1 MNLRVSDECWARW
14 GAVIRHL
21 AKDYGFP
28 ASTKSQLKMFLRLY
42 RGGGSTFRNK
52 RECWRFVI
60 DTIRRDNVIH
70 NIVAITLTS
79 ESKQKPRYNGAVIT
93 RACDVHP
100 NPGGDDFVGAPDLQ
114 WVVVTS
120 GGESYQHCCG
130 KECNSLER
138 CHAARTLRNN
148 WEMTRLCI
156 IQKAYEQEVIAL
168 RDHIE
173 TLSAQVE
180 EKNASRKKWKESS
193 RKWRDQNS
201 HLNETVSTVT
211 QELAMANTEFNA
223 TIDSMTKDLKGAKLG
238 NDLLRA
244 RVQTLVRENKSLS
257 TREAINET
265 QKMNRVQQHVDNN
278 NNNNNNNTYLASR
291 QTKDENTALKEQN
304 KILERKIQDMERK
317 ISGLL
322 GEKARLQEQ
331 LDNTL
336 KEAKALAQETKVMGE
351 NCGNADIKIKELS
364 DGVKNLKDDM
374 ARAELNHAIS
384 EENMRVQIDRLTGA
398 NTKLESEKKGL
409 GNGLATLEA
418 KNRDLAAQ
426 AKRDAATIGKL
437 EATARL
443 NDDRARQL
451 ETTLDKTRRESEG
464 KARQHAEQR
473 DIRERDIRERDI
485 RERDIRERDIR
496 ERDDTT
502 RRHLRDERHHPQ
514 SLPARELERQSA
526 ISREAHERAADL
538 RSKLDAAELLMEAK
552 AAEMAALE
560 RKCSAAE
567 ARARAA
573 EGKSGGG
580 GEAASTTSRDEETR
594 ARLRE
599 LERRCAEK
607 TAAAFEWQ
615 AKCEDRNTYTLS
627 LEKDVEEMRGVME
640 GVLSR
645 VSVHQGRKRRRTEG
659 PDFKV

>member
-1 MNLRVSDECWARW
+1 MNLRISDECWARW

-21 AKDYGFP
+21 ANEYSFP
-28 ASTKSQLKMFLRLY
+28 AGTKSELNMFLRLY
-42 RGGGSTFRNK
+42 RGGGSTFRDK
-52 RECWRFVI
+52 RERWRFVI

-70 NIVAITLTS
+70 SIVAITLTS
-79 ESKQKPRYNGAVIT
+79 ESKQNPRYNGAVIT

-100 NPGGDDFVGAPDLQ
+100 NPGGDEFVGAPDLQ

-138 CHAARTLRNN
+138 CHAARTPRNN

-173 TLSAQVE
+173 TLSAEVE

-201 HLNETVSTVT
+201 RLNETVSTVT
-211 QELAMANTEFNA
+211 QELAMANNEFHA
-223 TIDSMTKDLKGAKLG
+223 TIDSMTKDLRRVKGG
-238 NDLLRA
+238 NASLRD
-244 RVQTLVRENKSLS
+244 RVQALEREKKSLR
-257 TREAINET
+257 TQEAINAA
-265 QKMNRVQQHVDNN
+265 QKMSRVQQHVDNN
-278 NNNNNNNTYLASR
+278 SNYLANR
-291 QTKDENTALKEQN
+291 QAKDETTTLKEQN

-317 ISGLL
+317 CSGLL
-322 GEKARLQEQ
+322 GEKVRLQAQ
-331 LDNTL
+331 LDNML
-336 KEAKALAQETKVMGE
+336 MEANALVQETKVMGE
-351 NCGNADIKIKELS
+351 DCGDADTKIKELS
-364 DGVKNLKDDM
+364 DDVKKLNDDM
-374 ARAELNHAIS
+374 EIAELNHAIS
-384 EENMRVQIDRLTGA
+384 KNNMQVQINRLTGA

-409 GNGLATLEA
+409 DNYLATLEA
-418 KNRDLAAQ
+418 KNRDLTAQ
-426 AKRDAATIGKL
+426 AKHDAATISKL
-437 EATARL
+437 ESTTRL
-443 NDDRARQL
+443 NDDRAKQL
-451 ETTLDKTRRESEG
+451 EATLNKTRRESEG
-464 KARQHAEQR
+464 KARQHAEQVAR
-473 DIRERDIRERDI
+473 LERA
-485 RERDIRERDIR
+485 IR
-496 ERDDTT
+496 ERDDAA
-502 RRHLRDERHHPQ
+502 RRLRDETHHPQ
-514 SLPARELERQSA
+514 TLSARELERQRA

-552 AAEMAALE
+552 AAEMVALE
-560 RKCSAAE
+560 RKCAAAE
-567 ARARAA
+567 ARARARAA
-573 EGKSGGG
+573 EEKNGGKA
-580 GEAASTTSRDEETR
+580 AASAASREEETQ

-640 GVLSR
+640 GVLGR

>member
-28 ASTKSQLKMFLRLY
+28 ASTKSELKMFLRLY
-42 RGGGSTFRNK
+42 RGGGSTFRDK

-79 ESKQKPRYNGAVIT
+79 ETKQKPRYHGAVIT

-114 WVVVTS
+114 WIVVTS

-173 TLSAQVE
+173 TLSAQVG
-180 EKNASRKKWKESS
+180 EKNASRKKWKDSS

-201 HLNETVSTVT
+201 HLNETVNTVT
-211 QELAMANTEFNA
+211 QELAMANNEFHA
-223 TIDSMTKDLKGAKLG
+223 TIDSMTKDLKRAKFD
-238 NDLLRA
+238 NASLRA
-244 RVQTLVRENKSLS
+244 RVQALVRENKSLS
-257 TREAINET
+257 TREAINEM
-265 QKMNRVQQHVDNN
+265 QKMSRVQQHVNDNSN
-278 NNNNNNNTYLASR
+278 YLASG
-291 QTKDENTALKEQN
+291 QAKDENTALKEQN
-304 KILERKIQDMERK
+304 EILERKVQDMETRS
-317 ISGLL
+317 SGLL
-322 GEKARLQEQ
+322 VEKVRLQKQ
-331 LDNTL
+331 LDNML
-336 KEAKALAQETKVMGE
+336 MEAKALVQETKVMGE
-351 NCGNADIKIKELS
+351 NCGNADTKIKELS
-364 DGVKNLKDDM
+364 DDVKELNVDM
-374 ARAELNHAIS
+374 EIAELNHAIS
-384 EENMRVQIDRLTGA
+384 KNNMQARINRLTSA
-398 NTKLESEKKGL
+398 NTKLESEKKDL
-409 GNGLATLEA
+409 DNGLATLEA
-418 KNRDLAAQ
+418 KNRDLTDQ

-437 EATARL
+437 EATVGL
-443 NDDRARQL
+443 NDDRASQL
-451 ETTLDKTRRESEG
+451 EATLDKTRRESES
-464 KARQHAEQR
+464 KTLQHAEQVAR
-473 DIRERDIRERDI
+473 LERAIRETEYSVRC
-485 RERDIRERDIR
+485 
-496 ERDDTT
+496 
-502 RRHLRDERHHPQ
+502 LRDETHHPQ
-514 SLPARELERQSA
+514 TLPARELERQRV
-526 ISREAHERAADL
+526 ISREAHEHAADL
-538 RSKLDAAELLMEAK
+538 QSKLDAAELLMEAK
-552 AAEMAALE
+552 AAEMVALE
-560 RKCSAAE
+560 RKCAAAE
-567 ARARAA
+567 ARARSA
-573 EGKSGGG
+573 EGKNSGKD
-580 GEAASTTSRDEETR
+580 AAAVSREETQ

-640 GVLSR
+640 GVLGR